1 MSGLSIGYAI
11 GNSTKTA
18 AGNELTELASIE
30 LSRIVARG
38 ANDRALVL
46 RCNAGVKAD
55 QRRVVPSGIKLGH
68 RLVKPRSRLSWHSFL
83 TPLSKDRSSF

>member
-18 AGNELTELASIE
+18 AGNELTELALIE
-30 LSRIVARG
+30 LSHRRSG